1 LDRLKKQ
8 SLFSNSDAAFMR
20 YALELAARGRGRTA
34 PNPMVGAVIV
44 KNGQV
49 IGEGWHQAA
58 GLPHAEVEAL
68 NSAQG
73 DVEGATLY
81 VTLEPCCHHG
91 KTPPCTDAII
101 ASKIGRAVVAVSD
114 PNPLVA
120 GKGIEAL
127 RAAGI
132 QVDVGLCE
140 TEARRL
146 NEFFFTFH
154 EKKRPFVIC
163 KWAMTLD
170 GKIAT
175 ESGHSRWITNE
186 LSRAYVHELR
196 ALVDAVMIG
205 AGTVIMDNP
214 LLTVRLEGY
223 AGRQPYRII
232 ADGNLRIPLRAKCLT
247 NAKPGEV
254 IILTSS
260 EAPRDRVKQFR
271 DAGHQ
276 VLVFQG
282 KALLDFREVMAELAR
297 KGIQSILCE
306 GGSSLTG
313 ALFEAQV
320 VDKVIAFVAPKIVG
334 GKNAKAPIASW
345 GVGHMDA
352 AIELH
357 DVTIRR
363 FGGDVC
369 TEGYVYPVEWSKV
382 PKSRR
387 ASESKALTPSKGQEV
402 PQPAATQGRL
412 MQENG
417 SNSSQ

>member
-1 LDRLKKQ
+1 MDRSKKRP
-8 SLFSNSDAAFMR
+8 SFSNSDAAFMR
-20 YALELAARGRGRTA
+20 YALELAARGRGRTS

-49 IGEGWHQAA
+49 IGEGWHQGA

-68 NSAQG
+68 ANASE

-91 KTPPCTDAII
+91 KTPPCTTALMER
-101 ASKIGRAVVAVSD
+101 KLGRVIVACTD
-114 PNPLVA
+114 PNPQVA
-120 GKGIEAL
+120 GKGIETL

-140 TEARRL
+140 EEARRL

-154 EKKRPFVIC
+154 EKGRPFVIC

-196 ALVDAVMIG
+196 AQVDAVMIG
-205 AGTVIMDNP
+205 AGTVITDNP

-223 AGRQPYRII
+223 AGRQPHRII
-232 ADGNLRIPLRAKCLT
+232 ADGYLRIPLRAKCLT
-247 NAKPGEV
+247 SAKPGDV
-254 IILTSS
+254 IICTSS
-260 EAPRDRVKQFR
+260 EASPERVKQFR
-271 DAGHQ
+271 DHGHE
-276 VLVFQG
+276 VIVFPG
-282 KALLDFREVMAELAR
+282 KALLNFREVMAELAR
-297 KGIQSILCE
+297 RGIQSVLCE
-306 GGSSLTG
+306 GGASLAG
-313 ALFEAQV
+313 ALFEAEV

-345 GVGHMDA
+345 GVMHMDA

-369 TEGYVYPVEWSKV
+369 TEGYIAPAEWHKV
-382 PKSRR
+382 PQNRR
-387 ASESKALTPSKGQEV
+387 LSESGILTPVKGNEVASRETPSRSK
-402 PQPAATQGRL
+402 PQGGGAET
-412 MQENG
+412 
-417 SNSSQ
+417 